1 MGIRLYCEPNLK
13 RPIMIC
19 GWSGIGKVG
28 LVAINTMRRL
38 AKAEPFGEIEPEGFF
53 EPSRVLIVNGLIEDM
68 RFPATRFYAFHGS
81 TQDVVFLVGEQQPS
95 DPHKTY
101 EMAEM
106 VLDVADMLGCRRIY
120 TAGAGVTTIHHTN
133 KPKVWAV
140 PNSLDLIPE
149 IREYR
154 NTVLMSEIR
163 DRQGEGA
170 ITGLNGLL
178 LGVARSRDVEAICLM
193 GEVPYYLQGAP
204 WPYPK
209 ASISVLEVL
218 GEILRV
224 PLDLRELQETAEKV
238 EANIDQVLDALVTA
252 DELPEQVREE
262 MEILRHPRRADLGP
276 ITEAEQKDILE
287 HIDELFKDNSDK
299 EA

>member
-1 MGIRLYCEPNLK
+1 MGVKLFREPQLK
-13 RPIMIC
+13 QPIMIC

-38 AKAEPFGEIEPEGFF
+38 ARAEMFGEIEPQGFF
-53 EPSRVLIVNGLIEDM
+53 EPSQAVIVNGRIEDM
-68 RFPATRFYAFHGS
+68 RFPATRFYSFHAPNN
-81 TQDVVFLVGEQQPS
+81 DVVFLVGEQQPA
-95 DPHKTY
+95 DTDKTY

-106 VLDVADMLGCRRIY
+106 VLDVADTLGCRRIY

-133 KPKVWAV
+133 RPKVWAV
-140 PNSLDLIPE
+140 PNSPDLIPE
-149 IREYR
+149 IREYG
-154 NTVLMSEIR
+154 NTVLMSEIGGR
-163 DRQGEGA
+163 EGEGA

-218 GEILRV
+218 GEVLHV
-224 PLDLRELQETAEKV
+224 PLDLRELENTAAKV
-238 EANIDQVLDALVTA
+238 EANIDQVLEALATA

-262 MEILRHPRRADLGP
+262 MESLRHPQHTDLGP
-276 ITEAEQKDILE
+276 ITEAEQQDILE
-287 HIDELFKDNSDK
+287 HIDELFKDNPDN

>member
-1 MGIRLYCEPNLK
+1 MGIRLYYEPNLK
-13 RPIMIC
+13 QPIMIC

-53 EPSRVLIVNGLIEDM
+53 EPSRALIVNGLIEDM

-81 TQDVVFLVGEQQPS
+81 TQDAVFLVGEQQPS

-106 VLDVADMLGCRRIY
+106 VLDVADMLGCGRIY

-154 NTVLMSEIR
+154 NTILMSETR
-163 DRQGEGA
+163 DRQGEGT

-218 GEILRV
+218 GEILHV

-238 EANIDQVLDALVTA
+238 EENIDQVLDALVTA

>member
-1 MGIRLYCEPNLK
+1 MGVKLYKEPQLK
-13 RPIMIC
+13 RPILLC

-28 LVAINTMRRL
+28 FVAINTLRRL
-38 AKAEPFGEIEPEGFF
+38 VRAEPFGEIEPYGFF
-53 EPSRVLIVNGLIEDM
+53 DPSQAVIVNGLIEDV
-68 RFPATRFYAFHGS
+68 RFPTTRFYGFHGRNR
-81 TQDVVFLVGEQQPS
+81 DVVFVVGEQQPA
-95 DPHKTY
+95 DIEKTY
-101 EMAEM
+101 EMAGL
-106 VLDVADMLGCRRIY
+106 VLDLATKLGCRRIY
-120 TAGAGVTTIHHTN
+120 TAGAGVTTIHHTA

-140 PNSLDLIPE
+140 PNSPNLIPE
-149 IREYR
+149 IREYG
-154 NTVLMSEIR
+154 NTILMSEIG
-163 DRQGEGA
+163 DREGEGA

-218 GEILRV
+218 GEILGT

-238 EANIDQVLDALVTA
+238 EANIDQVLEALA
-252 DELPEQVREE
+252 EAEELPEQVREE
-262 MEILRHPRRADLGP
+262 MEHLRHPQPTDLGP

-287 HIDELFKDNSDK
+287 HVDELFKGDSDN
-299 EA
+299 EP

>member
-1 MGIRLYCEPNLK
+1 MGVKLFREPQLK
-13 RPIMIC
+13 QPIMIC

-38 AKAEPFGEIEPEGFF
+38 ARAEIFGEIEPQGFF
-53 EPSRVLIVNGLIEDM
+53 EPLQAVIVNGLIEDM
-68 RFPATRFYAFHGS
+68 RFPATRFYGFHGRS
-81 TQDVVFLVGEQQPS
+81 NDIVFLVGEQQPA
-95 DPHKTY
+95 DTDKTY

-106 VLDVADMLGCRRIY
+106 VLDVADTLGCRRIY
-120 TAGAGVTTIHHTN
+120 TAGAGVTTIHHTV

-140 PNSLDLIPE
+140 PNSPDLIPE
-149 IREYR
+149 IKEYS
-154 NTVLMSEIR
+154 NTILMSEIGGR
-163 DRQGEGA
+163 EGEGA

-178 LGVARSRDVEAICLM
+178 LGVARSREVEAICLM

-218 GEILRV
+218 GEVLHV
-224 PLDLRELQETAEKV
+224 PLELSELQDTAAKV
-238 EANIDQVLDALVTA
+238 EANIDQVLEALATA

-262 MEILRHPRRADLGP
+262 MESLRHPRLSDLGP

-287 HIDELFKDNSDK
+287 HIDELFKDDPDS
-299 EA
+299 ET

>member
-1 MGIRLYCEPNLK
+1 MGVRLYCQPDLK
-13 RPIMIC
+13 QPVMIC
-19 GWSGIGKVG
+19 GWSGIGRVG
-28 LVAINTMRRL
+28 LVAVNTMRRL
-38 AKAEPFGEIEPEGFF
+38 TEAEPFGEIEPEGFF
-53 EPSRVLIVNGLIEDM
+53 EPSRALIVNGLIEEM
-68 RFPATRFYAFHGS
+68 RFPATRFYAFHGP
-81 TQDVVFLVGEQQPS
+81 QRDFVFLVGEQQPS
-95 DPHKTY
+95 DPNKTY

-140 PNSLDLIPE
+140 PNQPNLICE
-149 IREYR
+149 IREYS
-154 NTVLMSEIR
+154 NTILMSEIG

-178 LGVARSRDVEAICLM
+178 LGVAKSREVEAICLM

-209 ASISVLEVL
+209 ASISILEVL
-218 GEILRV
+218 GEILQV
-224 PLDLRELQETAEKV
+224 PMDLRELQETAEKV
-238 EANIDQVLDALVTA
+238 NANIDQVLEALAAA
-252 DELPEQVREE
+252 DELPEQIREE
-262 MEILRHPRRADLGP
+262 MKILRRPRRSDLGP

-287 HIDELFKDNSDK
+287 HIDELFRNDSHK
-299 EA
+299 ET

>member
-1 MGIRLYCEPNLK
+1 MGIRLYYEPNLK
-13 RPIMIC
+13 QPIMIC

-28 LVAINTMRRL
+28 LVAIKTMRRL

-53 EPSRVLIVNGLIEDM
+53 EPSRALIVNGLIEDM

-81 TQDVVFLVGEQQPS
+81 TQDAVFLVGEQQPS

-154 NTVLMSEIR
+154 NTILMSETR
-163 DRQGEGA
+163 DRQDEGT

-218 GEILRV
+218 GEILHV

-238 EANIDQVLDALVTA
+238 EENIDQVLDALVTA

>member
-1 MGIRLYCEPNLK
+1 MGVKLFRELQLK
-13 RPIMIC
+13 QPIMIC

-38 AKAEPFGEIEPEGFF
+38 ARAEPFGEIEPEGFY
-53 EPSRVLIVNGLIEDM
+53 EPSQVVIVNGLIEEM
-68 RFPATRFYAFHGS
+68 RFPTTRFYGFHGRS
-81 TQDVVFLVGEQQPS
+81 NDVVFVVGEQQPA
-95 DPHKTY
+95 DADKTY

-106 VLDVADMLGCRRIY
+106 VLDVADALGCRRIY

-149 IREYR
+149 IREYK
-154 NTVLMSEIR
+154 NTILMSEIG
-163 DRQGEGA
+163 DREGEGS

-218 GEILRV
+218 GEVLHV
-224 PLDLRELQETAEKV
+224 PLDLHDLQATAAKV
-238 EANIDQVLDALVTA
+238 EANIDQVLDALATA

-262 MEILRHPRRADLGP
+262 MENLRHPQHPDLGP

-287 HIDELFKDNSDK
+287 HIDELFKDDPDN